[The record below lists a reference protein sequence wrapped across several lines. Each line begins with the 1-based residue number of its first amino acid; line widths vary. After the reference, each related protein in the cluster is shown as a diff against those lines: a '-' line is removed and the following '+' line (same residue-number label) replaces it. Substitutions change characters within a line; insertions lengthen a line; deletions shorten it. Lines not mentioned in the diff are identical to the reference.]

1 MALWAQTWLC
11 IPMCVDTAQQLRA
24 LTDSSFCFLLQFSNA
39 EKRGYCSEFN
49 VGTGEG
55 GSHHQH
61 PLCEEHVCCSHVLA
75 TGCPSL
81 TT

>member
-1 MALWAQTWLC
+1 MYGTLGTNMALHSY
-11 IPMCVDTAQQLRA
+11 VDTAQQLRA

-39 EKRGYCSEFN
+39 EKRRHCSEFN

-55 GSHHQH
+55 GTHHQH